1 MRDMKTR
8 TIAHATAR
16 RLLERVGSSLNA
28 LRGKGEIKIS
38 ARVFLAVHRQGDN
51 WIYLL
56 RSEPEIK
63 TAAPRLH
70 PGFRWIGSLVDL
82 SAA

>member
-1 MRDMKTR
+1 MKTR
-8 TIAHATAR
+8 TIARSTAW
-16 RLLERVGSSLNA
+16 RLLERIGSSLNE
-28 LRGKGEIKIS
+28 LRSKGEIKIS
-38 ARVFLAVHRQGDN
+38 GHIHLSVHRHGAN

-63 TAAPRLH
+63 TAAPGLH

>member
-1 MRDMKTR
+1 MKTR

-28 LRGKGEIKIS
+28 LREKGEIKIS
-38 ARVFLAVHRQGDN
+38 ARVSLAVHQHGDN
-51 WIYLL
+51 WIFLL

-63 TAAPRLH
+63 SAAPRLQ

>member
-16 RLLERVGSSLNA
+16 RLLERVGFSLSD
-28 LRGKGEIKIS
+28 LREKGEIKIS
-38 ARVFLAVHRQGDN
+38 ARVVLAVHQQGDH

-63 TAAPRLH
+63 TAAPGLH
-70 PGFRWIGSLVDL
+70 PRFRWIGSLLGL

>member
-1 MRDMKTR
+1 MKTR
-8 TIAHATAR
+8 TIACSTAR
-16 RLLERVGSSLNA
+16 RLLERVGSSLHA

-38 ARVFLAVHRQGDN
+38 ARVFLAVHQQGDN

-56 RSEPEIK
+56 RSELEIK